1 MWAGH
6 LRRSGLFSP
15 AGNLIFLPAMWGNTA
30 LLLAR
35 VLAML
40 ALVTQA
46 LMPGAM
52 AAAMSRPG
60 EVAAIVC
67 AMPGKEMSAGASAL
81 GADLA
86 ALLAD
91 KAAGDLPDESHDCH
105 DCVLAQGATVPVVPD
120 VAAPAFSA
128 PEPEIAPRSDVRF
141 WAMPRGPP
149 LGSRAPPVFLKA

>member
-1 MWAGH
+1 
-6 LRRSGLFSP
+6 
-15 AGNLIFLPAMWGNTA
+15 MWGNSA
-30 LLLAR
+30 ILLAR

-52 AAAMSRPG
+52 ASAMSRPG
-60 EVAAIVC
+60 EVPAFVC
-67 AMPGKEMSAGASAL
+67 AMPGKNMSAGASTL

-86 ALLAD
+86 NLLAD
-91 KAAGDLPDESHDCH
+91 KASGDLPDESHDCH
-105 DCVLAQGATVPVVPD
+105 DCVLAQCATLPA
-120 VAAPAFSA
+120 VAALSAPAFSA
-128 PEPEIAPRSDVRF
+128 PVPEIALRAEVRF

>member
-1 MWAGH
+1 
-6 LRRSGLFSP
+6 
-15 AGNLIFLPAMWGNTA
+15 MWGDSA
-30 LLLAR
+30 ILLAR

-52 AAAMSRPG
+52 ASAMSRPG
-60 EVAAIVC
+60 EVPAFVC
-67 AMPGKEMSAGASAL
+67 AMPGKNMSAGASTL

-86 ALLAD
+86 NLLAD
-91 KAAGDLPDESHDCH
+91 KASGDLPDESHDCH
-105 DCVLAQGATVPVVPD
+105 DCVLAQCATLPA
-120 VAAPAFSA
+120 VAAVSAPAFSA
-128 PEPEIAPRSDVRF
+128 PVPEIAPRAEGRF

>member
-1 MWAGH
+1 
-6 LRRSGLFSP
+6 
-15 AGNLIFLPAMWGNTA
+15 MWGNSA
-30 LLLAR
+30 ILLAR

-52 AAAMSRPG
+52 ASAMSRPG
-60 EVAAIVC
+60 EVPAFVC
-67 AMPGKEMSAGASAL
+67 AMPGKNMSAGASTL

-86 ALLAD
+86 NLLAD
-91 KAAGDLPDESHDCH
+91 KASGDLPDESHDCH
-105 DCVLAQGATVPVVPD
+105 DCVLAQCATLPAEAAVS
-120 VAAPAFSA
+120 APAFSA
-128 PEPEIAPRSDVRF
+128 PVPEIAPRAEVRF

>member
-1 MWAGH
+1 
-6 LRRSGLFSP
+6 
-15 AGNLIFLPAMWGNTA
+15 MWGDSA
-30 LLLAR
+30 ILLAR

-52 AAAMSRPG
+52 ASAMSRPG
-60 EVAAIVC
+60 EVPAFVC
-67 AMPGKEMSAGASAL
+67 AMPGKNMSAGASTL

-86 ALLAD
+86 NLLAD
-91 KAAGDLPDESHDCH
+91 KASGDLPDESHDCH
-105 DCVLAQGATVPVVPD
+105 DCVLAQCATLPAVAAVP
-120 VAAPAFSA
+120 APAFSA
-128 PEPEIAPRSDVRF
+128 PVPETAPRTEVRF

>member
-1 MWAGH
+1 
-6 LRRSGLFSP
+6 
-15 AGNLIFLPAMWGNTA
+15 MWGNSA
-30 LLLAR
+30 ILLAR

-60 EVAAIVC
+60 DVPAIVC
-67 AMPGKEMSAGASAL
+67 AMPGKDLSAGASTL

-86 ALLAD
+86 NLLAD

-105 DCVLAQGATVPVVPD
+105 DCVLAQGAALPSVAA

-128 PEPEIAPRSDVRF
+128 PVPETAPRTEVRF

-149 LGSRAPPVFLKA
+149 LGSRAPPVSLKA

>member
-1 MWAGH
+1 
-6 LRRSGLFSP
+6 
-15 AGNLIFLPAMWGNTA
+15 MWGNSA
-30 LLLAR
+30 IFLAR
-35 VLAML
+35 MLAML

-60 EVAAIVC
+60 DVPAIVC
-67 AMPGKEMSAGASAL
+67 AMPGKDMSAGASVL

-86 ALLAD
+86 RLLAD
-91 KAAGDLPDESHDCH
+91 KAASDQPDESHDCH
-105 DCVLAQGATVPVVPD
+105 DCVLAQGATLPVVAP
-120 VAAPAFSA
+120 VAAPSFNA
-128 PEPEIAPRSDVRF
+128 PVPEIAPRTEVRF